1 MAFKMKGFSGF
12 KDEYNPYPSKTGRKI
27 KEKRAK
33 RLVKKFLPEYGVG
46 GKYDKSDKKARKID
60 RKLMKADY
68 LLKKAGY
75 DMEKREHVT
84 GAGGLKPAMDWAEG
98 YGADPIKDIKIDKRR
113 ARKKYNKELKEAKE
127 NRKEERKLNSP
138 QKVSKQLVK
147 KGLKTGAKVVGKRI
161 LKTALGPVGLAWDAY
176 DIAKAAN
183 KWRKKR
189 RK

>member
-12 KDEYNPYPSKTGRKI
+12 GN
-27 KEKRAK
+27 KEERLIKRAK
-33 RLVKKFLPEYGVG
+33 RKIRKADKLGAVG
-46 GKYDKSDKKARKID
+46 GDFSKNERQFSRGERKRDKAVD
-60 RKLMKADY
+60 
-68 LLKKAGY
+68 LLTKAGY
-75 DMEKREHVT
+75 SDMQIEEAT
-84 GAGGLKPAMDWAEG
+84 GSDGRRVAMDWAEG

-138 QKVSKQLVK
+138 QKASKQLVK

-176 DIAKAAN
+176 DIARAAN